1 MRRTSWMLWLAVLLV
16 PLAACRG
23 PGLHSKAAPEAKP
36 GLALDGDDVSNGL
49 GNNGLVS
56 SAARDRAPYRTNF
69 GAVATLDDVTSGQVQ
84 TGAPA
89 ERLLVQ
95 RGEIQLEVARP
106 EESMARFLGAV
117 KEWGGYLQNQTGMQV
132 TVRLP
137 AKHFDEAFVQLRS
150 YGRVL
155 GESREA
161 TDVTEEFTD
170 LGIRIDNARKS
181 LDRLREILQKADKVE
196 DILRIEE
203 QMRRLTEEIERMEGR
218 RKLLA
223 DQVVMATL
231 RASFQAVAEAPP
243 VKRSRQPS
251 RFGWINAVGAERLM
265 GDF

>member
-1 MRRTSWMLWLAVLLV
+1 MRRTIWMLWLAVLLV

-23 PGLHSKAAPEAKP
+23 PGSHVKAAPEAKP
-36 GLALDGDDVSNGL
+36 GLALDGEDVSNGL
-49 GNNGLVS
+49 GDNRPG

-84 TGAPA
+84 ASAPA

-95 RGEIQLEVARP
+95 RGEVQLEVARP

-117 KEWGGYLQNQTGMQV
+117 KEWGGYLQSQTGQQV

-137 AKHFDEAFVQLRS
+137 AKHFDEAFVQLRG